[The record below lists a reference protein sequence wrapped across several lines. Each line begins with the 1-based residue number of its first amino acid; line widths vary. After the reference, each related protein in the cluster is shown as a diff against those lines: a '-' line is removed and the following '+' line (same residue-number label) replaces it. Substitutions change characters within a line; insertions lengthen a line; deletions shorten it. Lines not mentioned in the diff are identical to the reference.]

1 MRPIR
6 RILVAVKNPQGR
18 GLPAVVKGG
27 QVARALGAE
36 VILFHAIAAPLYLEG
51 DISLLGNGLADA
63 QQSVRNAC
71 RERLEGV
78 AKKLR
83 RKGLAVSVAAERD
96 NPVHEAVLRAAA
108 RHRANPVVAELH
120 PGRHMAAGILH
131 LTDWELLRL
140 APMPVLLVK
149 RSASYRHPVV
159 LAAVDPDHSYAKPA
173 WLDAAIL
180 GTAGAVAAALH
191 GALHAVHAYVPV
203 PLLVVSR
210 GNTSPGE
217 LERVQAQTAAA
228 AKEKLARLSGGAVP
242 AARRHVVGRHAA
254 DAIEQ
259 VAAETHS
266 AIVVMGAIARSGLK
280 RLLIGNTAERVLDH
294 LPCDLLIVK
303 PAGFKARIQRKP
315 RVPRYGLH
323 HPAASIY

>member
-6 RILVAVKNPQGR
+6 RILVAVKNPQSR
-18 GLPAVVKGG
+18 VLPAVVKSA
-27 QVARALGAE
+27 QLAHALGAE
-36 VILFHAIAAPLYLEG
+36 VILFHAIAAPLYLDG
-51 DISLLGNGLADA
+51 DISLLGNSLADA

-71 RERLEGV
+71 CERLETI

-83 RKGLAVSVAAERD
+83 RKRLTVSVAAEWD
-96 NPVHEAVLRAAA
+96 NPVHEAVIRAAG
-108 RHRANPVVAELH
+108 RHRADLIVAELH
-120 PGRHMAAGILH
+120 PGGHMAAGLLH

-140 APMPVLLVK
+140 APVPVLLVK
-149 RSASYRHPVV
+149 RSARYRRPVV
-159 LAAVDPDHSYAKPA
+159 LAAVDPDHSYEKPV

-180 GTAGAVAAALH
+180 GIAGAVAAALH

-203 PLLVVSR
+203 PLPVVSR
-210 GNTSPGE
+210 GNTSAAE

-228 AKEKLARLSGGAVP
+228 AKEKLARLTGDTVP
-242 AARRHVVGRHAA
+242 ARRRHVVGRHAA

-294 LPCDLLIVK
+294 LACDLLIVK
-303 PAGFKARIQRKP
+303 PAHFKT
-315 RVPRYGLH
+315 RVPRRPRVTRYGLYH
-323 HPAASIY
+323 SDASIY